1 MPELGKV
8 LVALGLLIALVGLV
22 LWTGFGRGWLGQ
34 LPGDIRLSRGN
45 THFFFPLATCL
56 AISVIASLLLWW
68 FRK

>member
-1 MPELGKV
+1 MAELGKV

-34 LPGDIRLSRGN
+34 LPGDIRFSRGN
-45 THFFFPLATCL
+45 AHFFFPLTTCL
-56 AISVIASLLLWW
+56 AISVIASLILWW